1 MSEGL
6 TARKPSAKH
15 AKRGDQYNVRGVR
28 ARKGEPKPGWT
39 PEELEALNLRAAG
52 ALAEAGLYASE
63 AEALER
69 LAQLRA
75 ESKANSDRLKA
86 GGSRV
91 GRPPK
96 IRRSA

>member
-1 MSEGL
+1 MSERL

-28 ARKGEPKPGWT
+28 AKKGEAKPGWT
-39 PEELEALNLRAAG
+39 SEELEALNIRAAG

-75 ESKANSDRLKA
+75 ESKANAARVGK
-86 GGSRV
+86 GGRV